1 MNKLAEAASHKRLSS
16 NSTDLLI
23 IVWYRCIFL
32 ANLNKSIRCYYL
44 LVRWQ

>member
-1 MNKLAEAASHKRLSS
+1 MHKLAEAASHKRLSS

-32 ANLNKSIRCYYL
+32 GNLSKSFLRNYP
-44 LVRWQ
+44 LVRW